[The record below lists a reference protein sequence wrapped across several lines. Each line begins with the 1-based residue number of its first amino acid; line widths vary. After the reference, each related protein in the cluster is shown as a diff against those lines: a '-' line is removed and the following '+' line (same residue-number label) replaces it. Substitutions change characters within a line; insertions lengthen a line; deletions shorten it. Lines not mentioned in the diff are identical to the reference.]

1 MQGTGVRSLDGED
14 ALEKEVST
22 PSSVLAWEIPWT
34 EEPGEINP
42 WGCKRVG
49 HNLVTKQQKQN
60 VIFPIL
66 EKNCFLL
73 SFFSYWL
80 ISLFAFIRKTP
91 WRSCP
96 DTHFLISFPLYHSC
110 HTRISIPPPK
120 FLLHGHYRTIF
131 LNTRS
136 ALTLICSVRNFFCS
150 HFFFSFLRYYS
161 GSF

>member
-73 SFFSYWL
+73 SFFSY
-80 ISLFAFIRKTP
+80 
-91 WRSCP
+91 
-96 DTHFLISFPLYHSC
+96 
-110 HTRISIPPPK
+110 
-120 FLLHGHYRTIF
+120 
-131 LNTRS
+131 
-136 ALTLICSVRNFFCS
+136 
-150 HFFFSFLRYYS
+150 
-161 GSF
+161 